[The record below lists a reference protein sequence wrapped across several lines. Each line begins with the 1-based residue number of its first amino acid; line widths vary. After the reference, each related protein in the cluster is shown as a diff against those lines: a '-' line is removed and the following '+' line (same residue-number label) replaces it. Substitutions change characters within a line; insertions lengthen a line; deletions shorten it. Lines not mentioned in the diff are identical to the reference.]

1 MKLSKRLL
9 FGLFYCVVQEVSIS
23 HPGNLIRTFFITL
36 TVFGLVR
43 PNMCVL
49 TSVIKLV
56 YSFEDF
62 KVFPKDF
69 VSSTLKSA
77 NKDKHPS
84 NVRLSIEFY
93 LLVIKGW
100 KIKIWLRLIKSV
112 KKEKTI
118 FSNYFPFSHEKL
130 LTLYSLEKDDK
141 LITDHSNEGCSS
153 LLLFIFKWPIIKI
166 EKKTS

>member
-112 KKEKTI
+112 KKRKDHI
-118 FSNYFPFSHEKL
+118 FKLFPVFTRKVIDIIFFR
-130 LTLYSLEKDDK
+130 KRWQ
-141 LITDHSNEGCSS
+141 TDHWS
-153 LLLFIFKWPIIKI
+153 FKWGMFF
-166 EKKTS
+166 TFTFYF

>member
-1 MKLSKRLL
+1 
-9 FGLFYCVVQEVSIS
+9 
-23 HPGNLIRTFFITL
+23 
-36 TVFGLVR
+36 
-43 PNMCVL
+43 MCVL

-118 FSNYFPFSHEKL
+118 FSNYFPFSHETL

-141 LITDHSNEGCSS
+141 LIS
-153 LLLFIFKWPIIKI
+153 FKWGMFFTFTFYFEMAHHQNWKKNIIILELEVRETPRKGAQWAPYSSCWS
-166 EKKTS
+166 EKHP

>member
-1 MKLSKRLL
+1 
-9 FGLFYCVVQEVSIS
+9 
-23 HPGNLIRTFFITL
+23 
-36 TVFGLVR
+36 
-43 PNMCVL
+43 MCVL

-112 KKEKTI
+112 KKRKDHI
-118 FSNYFPFSHEKL
+118 FKLFPVFTRKVIDIIFFR
-130 LTLYSLEKDDK
+130 KRWQ
-141 LITDHSNEGCSS
+141 TDHWS
-153 LLLFIFKWPIIKI
+153 FKWGMFFTFTFYFEMAHHQNWKKNIIILELEVRETPRKGAQWAPYSSCWS
-166 EKKTS
+166 EKHP

>member
-1 MKLSKRLL
+1 
-9 FGLFYCVVQEVSIS
+9 
-23 HPGNLIRTFFITL
+23 
-36 TVFGLVR
+36 
-43 PNMCVL
+43 MCVL

-141 LITDHSNEGCSS
+141 LIS
-153 LLLFIFKWPIIKI
+153 FKWGMFFTFTFYF
-166 EKKTS
+166 EMAHHQNWKKKHHNPWAWSPRNTPKGCPMGPLL

>member
-1 MKLSKRLL
+1 MLSRK
-9 FGLFYCVVQEVSIS
+9 FYT
-23 HPGNLIRTFFITL
+23 PGNLIRTFFITL

-93 LLVIKGW
+93 LLLLGLGLVS
-100 KIKIWLRLIKSV
+100 KS
-112 KKEKTI
+112 
-118 FSNYFPFSHEKL
+118 
-130 LTLYSLEKDDK
+130 
-141 LITDHSNEGCSS
+141 
-153 LLLFIFKWPIIKI
+153 
-166 EKKTS
+166 

>member
-1 MKLSKRLL
+1 
-9 FGLFYCVVQEVSIS
+9 
-23 HPGNLIRTFFITL
+23 
-36 TVFGLVR
+36 
-43 PNMCVL
+43 MCVL

-166 EKKTS
+166 EKKNIIILELEVRETPRKGAQWAPYSSCWSEKHP